1 MLSAVSPATFFTPQ
15 TTPSDTSQ
23 GNALRPHSL
32 NQSAGG
38 RGIEHSKVADPSGPN
53 GPDSTKAAGHREPGR
68 IASGGLTPEEQA
80 VVAKLRQTDRQVR
93 AHEQA
98 HLAAAGGL
106 ARGVSFTY
114 VTGPDGQRYAVGGE
128 VRHCAVLER
137 IAPRDTSLSCPTN
150 TTGMFAG
157 PLGRSTFTPPKS
169 SFIDTSPVGGDPEA
183 TIRKAQQVRA
193 AANAPANPSSQDR
206 QVAAQAG
213 QMEQAA
219 RVELAQQEREKLE
232 QRTRASQAQ
241 SFDPQ
246 DSSNIGSILSLLA

>member
-1 MLSAVSPATFFTPQ
+1 MVSAVSPTTFFTPQ
-15 TTPSDTSQ
+15 TAPTGR
-23 GNALRPHSL
+23 GNALSPDSA

-38 RGIEHSKVADPSGPN
+38 RSVEHSKVADPSGPN
-53 GPDSTKAAGHREPGR
+53 GPDSTEATGHREPDR

-80 VVAKLRQTDRQVR
+80 VVAELRQTDRQVR

-114 VTGPDGQRYAVGGE
+114 VTGPDGQQYAVGGE
-128 VRHCAVLER
+128 V
-137 IAPRDTSLSCPTN
+137 S
-150 TTGMFAG
+150 
-157 PLGRSTFTPPKS
+157 
-169 SFIDTSPVGGDPEA
+169 IDTSPVGGDPEG
-183 TIRKAQQVRA
+183 TIRKAQQIRT

-206 QVAAQAG
+206 QVAAQAS

-232 QRTRASQAQ
+232 QRTQASQAQ
-241 SFDPQ
+241 SFEPQ
-246 DSSNIGSILSLLA
+246 DPARIGTILSLLA

>member
-1 MLSAVSPATFFTPQ
+1 MLSAVSPATFFTPR
-15 TTPSDTSQ
+15 TTPSDT
-23 GNALRPHSL
+23 GNALRPHSA

-53 GPDSTKAAGHREPGR
+53 GPDSTEAAGHREPGR
-68 IASGGLTPEEQA
+68 IASGGLTPEEQV
-80 VVAKLRQTDRQVR
+80 VVAELRQTDRQVR

-128 VRHCAVLER
+128 V
-137 IAPRDTSLSCPTN
+137 S
-150 TTGMFAG
+150 
-157 PLGRSTFTPPKS
+157 
-169 SFIDTSPVGGDPEA
+169 IDTSPVRGDPEA

-219 RVELAQQEREKLE
+219 RVELAQQEGEKLE

-246 DSSNIGSILSLLA
+246 DDPSRIGTILSLLA

>member
-1 MLSAVSPATFFTPQ
+1 M
-15 TTPSDTSQ
+15 
-23 GNALRPHSL
+23 
-32 NQSAGG
+32 
-38 RGIEHSKVADPSGPN
+38 
-53 GPDSTKAAGHREPGR
+53 
-68 IASGGLTPEEQA
+68 TPEEQA
-80 VVAKLRQTDRQVR
+80 VVAELRQTDRQVR

-128 VRHCAVLER
+128 V
-137 IAPRDTSLSCPTN
+137 S
-150 TTGMFAG
+150 
-157 PLGRSTFTPPKS
+157 
-169 SFIDTSPVGGDPEA
+169 IDTSPVGGDPQA
-183 TIRKAQQVRA
+183 TIRKAQQIRA

-213 QMEQAA
+213 QMEQTA

-246 DSSNIGSILSLLA
+246 DDPTRIGTILSLLA

>member
-1 MLSAVSPATFFTPQ
+1 MVSAISPATFFTPQ
-15 TTPSDTSQ
+15 TTPSGR
-23 GNALRPHSL
+23 GNALSPDRA
-32 NQSAGG
+32 NQSTGG
-38 RGIEHSKVADPSGPN
+38 RGVQHSKVAGRSNPD
-53 GPDSTKAAGHREPGR
+53 GPDSTEATGQGSPGQ
-68 IASGGLTPEEQA
+68 IAPAGLTAEEQA
-80 VVAKLRQTDRQVR
+80 VVAELSQTDRQVR

-128 VRHCAVLER
+128 V
-137 IAPRDTSLSCPTN
+137 S
-150 TTGMFAG
+150 
-157 PLGRSTFTPPKS
+157 
-169 SFIDTSPVGGDPEA
+169 IDTSPVGGDPEA
-183 TIRKAQQVRA
+183 TILKAQQIRA

-232 QRTRASQAQ
+232 QRTQSSQAR

-246 DSSNIGSILSLLA
+246 DPARIGTILSLLA

>member
-1 MLSAVSPATFFTPQ
+1 MVSTISPATFFTPQ
-15 TTPSDTSQ
+15 STPSGR
-23 GNALRPHSL
+23 GNTLSPNPA

-38 RGIEHSKVADPSGPN
+38 RSVEDSKVADPSGPN
-53 GPDSTKAAGHREPGR
+53 GSDRAEALGHKGSDP
-68 IASGGLTPEEQA
+68 IAPGGLTAEEQA
-80 VVAKLRQTDRQVR
+80 VVAELRQTDRQVR

-98 HLAAAGGL
+98 HLVAAGGL

-128 VRHCAVLER
+128 V
-137 IAPRDTSLSCPTN
+137 S
-150 TTGMFAG
+150 
-157 PLGRSTFTPPKS
+157 
-169 SFIDTSPVGGDPEA
+169 IDTSPAGGDPEA
-183 TIRKAQQVRA
+183 TIRKAQQIRA

-241 SFDPQ
+241 SFEPRDP
-246 DSSNIGSILSLLA
+246 SNIGSILSLLA